1 MFPYKTTVVYRIG
14 NVDRHSWPIR
24 ASRVAGAA
32 DRYSRRACG
41 GGATACDTG
50 SDTGIIRR
58 HFGLCAMA
66 GSAFVSSSDVTHAR
80 GLDGI
85 SWFAVSPWRHRHRP
99 SIFRYELMVHT
110 GRSEERRV

>member
-1 MFPYKTTVVYRIG
+1 STRVPPLPPRPPILPRFPYTTLFRSIG
-14 NVDRHSWPIR
+14 NVDRHSWQIR

-66 GSAFVSSSDVTHAR
+66 GSAF
-80 GLDGI
+80 
-85 SWFAVSPWRHRHRP
+85 
-99 SIFRYELMVHT
+99 
-110 GRSEERRV
+110 RSEEHTSELQSRFDLVCRLLLEKKK